1 MLARQIL
8 RPARYAALTL
18 LLSTIPS
25 CDDAPAADDNKRE
38 IDWRYGPTTGAA
50 RSEHLQGTGTKGG
63 KPIAEGWKCHLVD
76 GKKLTVT
83 PYHLAKSNPLF
94 GDTLMILGLFDRL
107 GVKDAEGFAH
117 IHGLVEA
124 IKQAI
129 AAGTYESPQK
139 LQAAIEGLLRD
150 AAE

>member
-25 CDDAPAADDNKRE
+25 CGDAPAADDNKRE

-94 GDTLMILGLFDRL
+94 GDTLMILGLFDKNSQRIGTL
-107 GVKDAEGFAH
+107 RS
-117 IHGLVEA
+117 EA
-124 IKQAI
+124 ITAYNATFTFELSDDLAKQLYDLI
-129 AAGTYESPQK
+129 IWFGK
-139 LQAAIEGLLRD
+139 V
-150 AAE
+150 